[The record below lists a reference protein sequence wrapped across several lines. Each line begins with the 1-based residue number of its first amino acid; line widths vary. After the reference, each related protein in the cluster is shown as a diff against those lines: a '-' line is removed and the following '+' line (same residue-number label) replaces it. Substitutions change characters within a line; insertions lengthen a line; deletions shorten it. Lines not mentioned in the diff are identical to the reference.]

1 MFCRQKYLH
10 YICTRIKNMNKISL
24 GLDLYPEFFQ
34 TEIIKALYGEKGL
47 KWFEDNKKILIK

>member
-47 KWFEDNKKILIK
+47 KWFEDNKKI